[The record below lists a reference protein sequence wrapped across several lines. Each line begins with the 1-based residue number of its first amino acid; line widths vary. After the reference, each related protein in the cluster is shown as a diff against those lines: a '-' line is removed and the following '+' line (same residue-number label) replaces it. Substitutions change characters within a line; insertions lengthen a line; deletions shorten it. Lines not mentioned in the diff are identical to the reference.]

1 MGGHGPPPPG
11 PTALPAAASPP
22 LPLWYVLV
30 LTLSQTKDLFFARI
44 LHTDEIPFLFNGM
57 QRVKQKLTY
66 TLYYASQWTFFVWKI
81 LSMEFRSLCHAPTTE
96 FQFRLELCVV
106 KTPRFKLN
114 LKPQNMSVHEFSVY
128 VSIGMNFNSQV
139 FTKYVVKYFLCRMQF
154 RWPLF
159 SRHALTNCF
168 KMASLRFDNLLLI
181 RSFEKNF

>member
-1 MGGHGPPPPG
+1 MYFALLFCCSISNRRWAGSVGGFKFVLAEPHQSQP
-11 PTALPAAASPP
+11 PP
-22 LPLWYVLV
+22 LPPGYWAE

-81 LSMEFRSLCHAPTTE
+81 LSMEFRSLCYAPTTE

-114 LKPQNMSVHEFSVY
+114 LKPQDMKVHEFFVY
-128 VSIGMNFNSQV
+128 VSIGMNFNLQV
-139 FTKYVVKYFLCRMQF
+139 FT
-154 RWPLF
+154 
-159 SRHALTNCF
+159 T
-168 KMASLRFDNLLLI
+168 
-181 RSFEKNF
+181 

>member
-1 MGGHGPPPPG
+1 MVEIGLTDLSKYGRAWHGPPPPG

-81 LSMEFRSLCHAPTTE
+81 LSMEFRSLCYAPTTE
-96 FQFRLELCVV
+96 FQFHLELCVV

-114 LKPQNMSVHEFSVY
+114 LKPQDMTVHEFSVY
-128 VSIGMNFNSQV
+128 VSI
-139 FTKYVVKYFLCRMQF
+139 
-154 RWPLF
+154 
-159 SRHALTNCF
+159 
-168 KMASLRFDNLLLI
+168 
-181 RSFEKNF
+181 

>member
-1 MGGHGPPPPG
+1 MVEIRLTDLSKSGRAWHGPPPPG

-81 LSMEFRSLCHAPTTE
+81 LSMEFRSLCYAPTTE
-96 FQFRLELCVV
+96 FQFRLELCVG
-106 KTPRFKLN
+106 KTLRFKLN
-114 LKPQNMSVHEFSVY
+114 LKPQDMTVHEFSVY
-128 VSIGMNFNSQV
+128 VSVGMNFNLQV
-139 FTKYVVKYFLCRMQF
+139 FT
-154 RWPLF
+154 
-159 SRHALTNCF
+159 T
-168 KMASLRFDNLLLI
+168 
-181 RSFEKNF
+181 

>member
-1 MGGHGPPPPG
+1 MAPPPPG
-11 PTALPAAASPP
+11 PSALPTAASPP

-81 LSMEFRSLCHAPTTE
+81 LSMEFRSLCYAPTTE

-106 KTPRFKLN
+106 KTPRFNLN
-114 LKPQNMSVHEFSVY
+114 LKPQDM
-128 VSIGMNFNSQV
+128 
-139 FTKYVVKYFLCRMQF
+139 T
-154 RWPLF
+154 
-159 SRHALTNCF
+159 A
-168 KMASLRFDNLLLI
+168 
-181 RSFEKNF
+181 

>member
-11 PTALPAAASPP
+11 PTALPAAAR
-22 LPLWYVLV
+22 PLWYVLV

>member
-1 MGGHGPPPPG
+1 M
-11 PTALPAAASPP
+11 
-22 LPLWYVLV
+22 PLWYVLV

-154 RWPLF
+154 RLPLF